1 MRLVEIED
9 QIKDLIK
16 EDINNPEIY
25 RKIWDLVYFWL
36 KRNKKM
42 SYDNEAREVADIMAE
57 DLYLKV
63 YMGKPVYS
71 WLGYIAISYI
81 SYIKM
86 WRKEN
91 TTEIIDT
98 RESPEIAET
107 LIEMSSA
114 SNISSQKNYDLILS
128 EVYINEIS
136 KVIDSVLEDSRVKPY
151 TKDWLNS
158 RITLLLSLGRGKF
171 VPYRLSEGTSQY
183 CRMLLVKIK
192 DKIHKD
198 LATTMKNYTSNMT
211 PLQLFTLEGGISDE

>member
-1 MRLVEIED
+1 MRLIEIED
-9 QIKDLIK
+9 QIKDMIK
-16 EDINNPEIY
+16 EDVKNPEIY
-25 RKIWDLVYFWL
+25 YKIWDLAYFWL

-42 SYDNEAREVADIMAE
+42 SYDNEAREVADLIAE

-71 WLGYIAISYI
+71 WIGYIAISYI

-98 RESPEIAET
+98 RESPEVAET
-107 LIEMSSA
+107 LIEMSTS
-114 SNISSQKNYDLILS
+114 SNISSQANYDLILS
-128 EVYINEIS
+128 EVYLNEMSEVIN
-136 KVIDSVLEDSRVKPY
+136 SVLEESRINID
-151 TKDWLNS
+151 TKDWLNA
-158 RITLLLSLGRGKF
+158 RITLLLSLERGEYI
-171 VPYRLSEGTSQY
+171 PYRLTEENSQY
-183 CRMLLVKIK
+183 CRMLLTKIK

-198 LATTMKNYTSNMT
+198 LTVNFKNYTSNLT